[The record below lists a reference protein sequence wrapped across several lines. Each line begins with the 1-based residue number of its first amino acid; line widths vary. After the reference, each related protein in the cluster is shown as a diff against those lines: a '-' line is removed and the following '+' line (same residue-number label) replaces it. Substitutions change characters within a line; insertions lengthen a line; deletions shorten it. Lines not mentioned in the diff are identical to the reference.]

1 MGFGNYPPGVTGK
14 MIDEYY
20 DRIDPVEPPMNCG
33 NCTYYEERTCGMIC
47 SVLEADCSETA
58 LGEMTDKEYMEK
70 FGKQPDDYC
79 EDHKFWED

>member
-1 MGFGNYPPGVTGK
+1 
-14 MIDEYY
+14 
-20 DRIDPVEPPMNCG
+20 
-33 NCTYYEERTCGMIC
+33 MIC